1 MPCSYVIHKDRRLV
15 VTDGSGPLTAAEMRA
30 HDDQLRSDP
39 DFNPEFNQLVDGT
52 KISKIEGAIAE
63 LRRVAG
69 RSPFSSGSR
78 RAFVSDRGFIFGM
91 QRMFTTYVELSN
103 TPSNVCVFH
112 DFPSALKWLGLETLP
127 EAIPHKG
134 VKAEKTADPADN
146 GEIA

>member
-1 MPCSYVIHKDRRLV
+1 MPCSYVIDKERRLV

-39 DFNPEFNQLVDGT
+39 DFHPEFNQLVDGT
-52 KISKIEGAIAE
+52 KISRIEGASAE

-78 RAFVSDRGFIFGM
+78 RAFVSHRGFIFGM
-91 QRMFTTYVELSN
+91 QRMFTTHVELSK

-127 EAIPHKG
+127 EAIQPEG
-134 VKAEKTADPADN
+134 VKTEKPADTAKN
-146 GEIA
+146 DQIA